1 MSATLL
7 AILAA
12 IWLLGAWLRI
22 YKQARFYQIEE
33 YMSGRYLRWV
43 LSRRTR
49 LLPARPLAAWF
60 LALAV
65 GALLAEAPDS
75 FLPAIVAVAGATIA
89 VFPARHR
96 EVKQGFSATAR
107 MKRLLA
113 GAWLASAVA
122 FAAAAILA
130 ISHPLL
136 ASPVIQVTATSAMG
150 FVFFLLAPLWL
161 VAGNILMQPIEN
173 ALRRLYLRRAARTLE
188 AINPKIIGITGS
200 YGKTTTKSFLRD
212 ILSGRFHVYATPKS
226 YNTLMGISL
235 AINRDLADDY
245 RTEYFISEMGAYVE
259 GEIDRIC
266 RLTPPDIAIVTE
278 VGPQHLERFGSLE
291 NIRKAKYEIV
301 KNLPADG
308 AAVLNWDNPYVR
320 SMAAGGRP
328 STILTV
334 SRDLSIEAAKAR
346 EITWLASDIR
356 ETLDGLSFTVEHVAS
371 GEQAEIKTS
380 LVGEHNV
387 TNLLLCIAAARHE
400 GIPLRDIAMR
410 VRRLQPAESR
420 LVLER
425 TAAGITI
432 INDAYSA
439 NPLGVVSALKVLG
452 MHDAGARLLITPG
465 MVELGELQES
475 ENHKLGLLAA
485 QYATDIILIGKTQTQ
500 AIVDAIRST
509 SFDRS
514 RLHVV
519 ETLRESVEWYQ
530 HNLKSGDAVL
540 FLNDLPD
547 TY

>member
-96 EVKQGFSATAR
+96 EVKQDFSATAR

-328 STILTV
+328 ATILTV
-334 SRDLSIEAAKAR
+334 SRDLSIEAAKAH

-500 AIVDAIRST
+500 AIVDAVRST

-530 HNLKSGDAVL
+530 HNLQSGDAVL